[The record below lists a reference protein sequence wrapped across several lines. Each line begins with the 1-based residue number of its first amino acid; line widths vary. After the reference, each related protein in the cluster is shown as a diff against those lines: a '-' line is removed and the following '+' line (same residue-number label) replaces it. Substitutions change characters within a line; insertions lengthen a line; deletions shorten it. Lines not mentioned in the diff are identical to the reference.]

1 MSIYARLSRE
11 VSRDPR
17 SADVSPYCNRSG
29 SIVLRSV
36 KMIPLRESISRS
48 HMSSRSNLPDD
59 IKVLKKKGPLSLP
72 LREFT
77 RVLEIGQ
84 VFMISEDRDRMRSP
98 LQILFPFSKSED
110 NSKEFLI
117 IDVVVALS

>member
-1 MSIYARLSRE
+1 MASQCE
-11 VSRDPR
+11 VKGVDDHGVRKDG
-17 SADVSPYCNRSG
+17 SG
-29 SIVLRSV
+29 SIVLHSV
-36 KMIPLRESISRS
+36 KMIPLRETVSRS

-59 IKVLKKKGPLSLP
+59 IKVLKKKGPLSL
-72 LREFT
+72 LSREFM

-84 VFMISEDRDRMRSP
+84 VFMISEDGDRMRSP

-117 IDVVVALS
+117 IDVIVALG